1 MKVYREDQK
10 TLQGRIDVLF
20 WAVVA
25 AFIVLASSFWY
36 VQVVQ
41 AEKYRDLSD
50 ANALRDVTV
59 RAQRGLILDRKGR
72 VLAENQPS
80 HTLVLMRNE
89 LSQSTRRDASHLP
102 RLVRFVA
109 TVLGLSEAEVTRRIE
124 KGRATP
130 VNTPL
135 TIAEDLSIP
144 QVASIEAGK
153 LTFPALSVESTAS
166 RNYPNGTIAAHVLG
180 YMGEA
185 SAEELKRRPELRMGD
200 LVGRRG
206 VELVYDAELRGKD
219 GAKFIVVD
227 SHGRVK
233 EEYDK
238 LSREPQRG
246 QNIYLTIDLD
256 LQRKAEQYFMENE
269 MVGSCVVLDPR
280 NGEVL
285 ALVSSPAYDP
295 NVYSKR
301 FTSTVWK
308 TILSNPFR
316 IEVNRAIQGLY
327 SPGSVFKIVMGMAGL
342 ELGVIDESTKFHC
355 SGSET
360 FYGRRF
366 RCWNQNGHGAVNLEE
381 AIKVS
386 CDVFFYNLGAK
397 LGVNRIADYSHLLTF
412 GEQTTIDLEGEKPGL
427 VPSESWARDKQK
439 RKWYPSE
446 TISVAIGQGPLLVT
460 PLQVA
465 NMMAAIANGG
475 SVYQPHVLHQRQVN
489 DAAGKAQTLTVA
501 PRLLHKIHLDPQALS
516 AVRTGLWRVVNEAGG
531 TGAKARVEGIDV
543 AGKTGTV
550 QVVAQEG
557 WVRADDLPFKFRDH
571 AWFASYAPK
580 DNAELV
586 VVIFVEH
593 GGHGG
598 SDAAPLARI
607 LYETVFA
614 DRLHGGGGRIA
625 SPQARVTEPQP
636 VAPPPGAAR

>member
-1 MKVYREDQK
+1 
-10 TLQGRIDVLF
+10 
-20 WAVVA
+20 
-25 AFIVLASSFWY
+25 
-36 VQVVQ
+36 
-41 AEKYRDLSD
+41 
-50 ANALRDVTV
+50 
-59 RAQRGLILDRKGR
+59 
-72 VLAENQPS
+72 
-80 HTLVLMRNE
+80 
-89 LSQSTRRDASHLP
+89 
-102 RLVRFVA
+102 
-109 TVLGLSEAEVTRRIE
+109 
-124 KGRATP
+124 
-130 VNTPL
+130 
-135 TIAEDLSIP
+135 
-144 QVASIEAGK
+144 
-153 LTFPALSVESTAS
+153 
-166 RNYPNGTIAAHVLG
+166 
-180 YMGEA
+180 MGEA

>member
-10 TLQGRIDVLF
+10 TLQGRIDAVL
-20 WAVVA
+20 WSVVA
-25 AFIVLASSFWY
+25 AFVVLASSFWY
-36 VQVVQ
+36 VQVMQ
-41 AEKYRDLSD
+41 AEKYRDLSE
-50 ANALRDVTV
+50 ANALRNVTV

-80 HTLVLMRNE
+80 HTLVLTRNE
-89 LSQSTRRDASHLP
+89 LSLASRRDAEHMP
-102 RLVRFVA
+102 RLIRFVSS
-109 TVLGLSEAEVTRRIE
+109 VLGISEAEVARRIE
-124 KGRATP
+124 KGKAAP
-130 VNTPL
+130 PSQPL
-135 TIAEDLSIP
+135 TIAEDLTIP
-144 QVASIEAGK
+144 QVASIETGK

-185 SAEELKRRPELRMGD
+185 TAAELKRRAELRMGD

-206 VELVYDAELRGKD
+206 VELVYDTELRGKD

-233 EEYDK
+233 EEYGK
-238 LSREPQRG
+238 LSREPVRG

-256 LQRKAEQYFMENE
+256 LQRKAEQFFMENE

-280 NGEVL
+280 SGEVL

-301 FTSTVWK
+301 FTTAVWK

-342 ELGVIDESTKFHC
+342 ELGVINESTTFHC
-355 SGSET
+355 TGSEA
-360 FYGRRF
+360 FHGRRF
-366 RCWNQNGHGAVNLEE
+366 RCWNKNGHGSVNLEQ

-386 CDVFFYNLGAK
+386 CDVFFYNLGSR
-397 LGVNRIADYSHLLTF
+397 LGVNRIADYSHLLTY
-412 GEQTTIDLEGEKPGL
+412 GELTTIDLEGEKPGL
-427 VPSESWARDKQK
+427 VPSESWAREKQK

-475 SVYQPHVLHQRQVN
+475 SVYQPHVLRQRQVT
-489 DAAGKAQTLTVA
+489 DAAGHAQTLTV
-501 PRLLHKIHLDPQALS
+501 PPKLLHQTKLGGDALA
-516 AVRTGLWRVVNEAGG
+516 AVRNGLWRVVNEPGG
-531 TGAKARVEGIDV
+531 TGSKARVEGLDV

-550 QVVAQEG
+550 QVIAQEG
-557 WVRADDLPFKFRDH
+557 WVRAEDLPFKFRDH

-580 DNAELV
+580 ENAELV
-586 VVIFVEH
+586 VVVFIEH

-598 SDAAPLARI
+598 ADAAPLARI

-614 DRLHGGGGRIA
+614 DRIYGE
-625 SPQARVTEPQP
+625 QARTPSNP
-636 VAPPPGAAR
+636 AGIPTTAPAATATGAGR

>member
-1 MKVYREDQK
+1 MKVYREDEK

-89 LSQSTRRDASHLP
+89 LSQSTRRDETHLP
-102 RLVRFVA
+102 RLVRFVS
-109 TVLGLSEAEVTRRIE
+109 TVLGLNEAEVTRRIE

-130 VNTPL
+130 VNLPL

-166 RNYPNGTIAAHVLG
+166 RNYPNATIAAHVLG

-206 VELVYDAELRGKD
+206 VELVYDTELRGKD

-295 NVYSKR
+295 NIYSKR

-342 ELGVIDESTKFHC
+342 ELGVIDESTQFHC
-355 SGSET
+355 AGSES

-366 RCWNQNGHGAVNLEE
+366 RCWNKNGHGSVNLEE

-489 DAAGKAQTLTVA
+489 DAAGKPQTLTVA

-580 DNAELV
+580 ENAELV

-614 DRLHGGGGRIA
+614 DRLHGGGGRIT
-625 SPQARVTEPQP
+625 SPQARATAPQP
-636 VAPPPGAAR
+636 VGPPPGTAR